1 MVLVGDGTYSERLP
15 AGVGHRC
22 GQGVTVSV
30 IHVPRLS
37 ALAGLNQLV
46 ANRNHHHARHRV
58 HRHAL
63 VTQRSQQRH
72 LTRPNSAALRK
83 HGSASLNVLTQHAH
97 PLTSID
103 LTVNGHLRLTPVGE
117 LPGNHGVGPNR
128 HGRTRVNQH
137 RSAGHK
143 MSAAHIPRTDGV
155 DNIQHHRRGRGGADA
170 VLGAHRVTVQTG
182 QIRGGHIHVRNDIC
196 S

>member
-1 MVLVGDGTYSERLP
+1 M
-15 AGVGHRC
+15 
-22 GQGVTVSV
+22 TVSV
-30 IHVPRLS
+30 IHVPRLG
-37 ALAGLNQLV
+37 ALTGLNQLIT
-46 ANRNHHHARHRV
+46 NRNHHYARHRV

-63 VTQRSQQRH
+63 MAQRSQQRH

-83 HGSASLNVLTQHAH
+83 HGSPSLNVLTQHAY

-103 LTVNGHLRLTPVGE
+103 LAVNGHLRLTPVGE

-143 MSAAHIPRTDGV
+143 MSAAHIPSADGV
-155 DNIQHHRRGRGGADA
+155 DHIQNHRCGRGGTYA
-170 VLGAHRVTVQTG
+170 VLGAHRVTIQTG
-182 QIRGGHIHVRNDIC
+182 QVRGRHIHVRNDVC
-196 S
+196 R